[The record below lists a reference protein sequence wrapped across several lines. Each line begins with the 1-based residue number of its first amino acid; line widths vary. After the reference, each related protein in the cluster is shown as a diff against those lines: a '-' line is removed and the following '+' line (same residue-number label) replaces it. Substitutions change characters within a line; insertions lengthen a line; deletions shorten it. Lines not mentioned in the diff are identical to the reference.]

1 MPRKADKFAARIDRK
16 INGRRVRLPAD
27 ISDFERAGAD
37 FVASIFALAH
47 AENPDEDWLSQCQPH
62 IKAAAMQKG
71 ITPNRHHELGRHRED
86 EKDPRH
92 QRQNAS

>member
-37 FVASIFALAH
+37 FLASIFALAH
-47 AENPDEDWLSQCQPH
+47 AENPDKDWLSQCQPH

-86 EKDPRH
+86 EKDPRN
-92 QRQNAS
+92 QR

>member
-1 MPRKADKFAARIDRK
+1 MSRKANKYAARIDRK
-16 INGRRVRLPAD
+16 NNGRSIRLPAG

-37 FVASIFALAH
+37 FVASIFAMAH

-71 ITPNRHHELGRHRED
+71 ITSRHHRELGRHRED

-92 QRQNAS
+92 QR